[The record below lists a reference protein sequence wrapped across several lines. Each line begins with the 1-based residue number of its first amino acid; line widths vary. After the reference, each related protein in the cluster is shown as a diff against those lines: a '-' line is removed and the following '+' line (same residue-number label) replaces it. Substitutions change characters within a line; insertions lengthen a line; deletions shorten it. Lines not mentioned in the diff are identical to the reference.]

1 MQKGG
6 SNEPPF
12 LFRCCLGALSRIRSD
27 LTPPVGNLACR
38 IGGKPENFRRTFK
51 RLREKTVG
59 SKNAKIKS
67 CASPSYPRSSGRIF
81 VRMTRTQ
88 TRTYGVAIPSSRQPL
103 LAAMLRA
110 FAWLVSNVA
119 STLGMIFNRTTR
131 DWHTDEA
138 REAQLPTPNDPTQKE
153 ARHSQPSF
161 SGKATGRIPGIPVAT
176 TQGTTTHSH
185 ATQNQDARDKP
196 KHDSVIVLQTG
207 SGPSAASP
215 AKAGIQSAR
224 NARSGNRQTLSPLIP
239 TDVGI
244 QGTTRSLSRL
254 AASIRARSTPVR
266 GFRRFI
272 LSQSKDVGVSCSCC
286 AKIRLT

>member
-1 MQKGG
+1 MTRARTASFG
-6 SNEPPF
+6 
-12 LFRCCLGALSRIRSD
+12 LV
-27 LTPPVGNLACR
+27 TPPPLYRWIDAVLMLFA
-38 IGGKPENFRRTFK
+38 ELVSYAVSTLQMVLVRRT
-51 RLREKTVG
+51 RECHTT
-59 SKNAKIKS
+59 
-67 CASPSYPRSSGRIF
+67 ASPEDLPRATGGLHQETHI
-81 VRMTRTQ
+81 
-88 TRTYGVAIPSSRQPL
+88 
-103 LAAMLRA
+103 
-110 FAWLVSNVA
+110 
-119 STLGMIFNRTTR
+119 
-131 DWHTDEA
+131 
-138 REAQLPTPNDPTQKE
+138 
-153 ARHSQPSF
+153 SQPSF
-161 SGKATGRIPGIPVAT
+161 SGKRAARIPRIPVAT

>member
-12 LFRCCLGALSRIRSD
+12 LFERCLGALSRIRPD
-27 LTPPVGNLACR
+27 LTHPVGSCACR
-38 IGGKPENFRRTFK
+38 IGGQPKNFRRTFK
-51 RLREKTVG
+51 RLRQKTVG
-59 SKNAKIKS
+59 SKNAKIKTR
-67 CASPSYPRSSGRIF
+67 AAPSYPHFSGRIF
-81 VRMTRTQ
+81 EPMTRTQ

-103 LAAMLRA
+103 LEAMLPA
-110 FAWLVSNVA
+110 FCWLVSKVA

-185 ATQNQDARDKP
+185 APQNQDARDKP
-196 KHDSVIVLQTG
+196 RHDSVIVLQTG

-244 QGTTRSLSRL
+244 QGTTRCLSRL
-254 AASIRARSTPVR
+254 AASIRARSTPVP

-272 LSQSKDVGVSCSCC
+272 LSQSKDVGVRRSCC
-286 AKIRLT
+286 ARSA